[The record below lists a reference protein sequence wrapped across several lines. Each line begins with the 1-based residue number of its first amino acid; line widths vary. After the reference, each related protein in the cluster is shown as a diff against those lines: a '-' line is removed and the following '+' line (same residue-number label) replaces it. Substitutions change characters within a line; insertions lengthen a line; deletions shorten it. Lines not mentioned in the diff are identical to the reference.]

1 MMNVEAKKNELI
13 QWILNLSE
21 EALIKVDKIK
31 ERDLTEEIAAYST
44 KGESFSQEQYAN
56 HIKGIRDR
64 VEDGVSTYTTKEVKD
79 FVLNYLNP
87 GKII

>member
-1 MMNVEAKKNELI
+1 MNVEAKRNELI

-31 ERDLTEEIAAYST
+31 ETTSFNDVVTYST
-44 KGESFSQEQYAN
+44 KGEAFTKEQYVN

-64 VEDGVSTYTTKEVKD
+64 VEDGASTYTTKEVKD
-79 FVLNYLNP
+79 FVLNQT
-87 GKII
+87 KS